1 MLVRSE
7 FRPCG
12 LATAIGSLPHTDPQE
27 ACSLML
33 SRLGRLPVWP
43 QMPKRSFLE
52 NMYVQFSEGFPGVVL
67 ENDRISVSRSQGL
80 DGALE
85 KLYVTYLENRVD
97 EWGIAAEYAA
107 GLYAFLS
114 AEIGSPVAIK
124 GQVTGPISWG
134 LSVTDENRQPV
145 LYDEVLGDAI
155 AKHIR
160 LKAAWEERALQAMC
174 PNTIMFVDE
183 PYMSAFGSAFVSLS
197 REQVVSLLE
206 EVFQGITGLKAI
218 HCCGNTDWSLVFSTK
233 VDVVNFD
240 AFACFQGIPLY
251 PDHLRS
257 FLDRGGIL
265 SWGIVPASGSGDN
278 LDPATLLQ
286 MLDDRI
292 GQLAA
297 KGMDRDRLYRQAILT
312 PSCGIGSQS
321 VDDADHVVDALI
333 RLSALVR
340 ERERLEC

>member
-1 MLVRSE
+1 
-7 FRPCG
+7 
-12 LATAIGSLPHTDPQE
+12 
-27 ACSLML
+27 ML

-218 HCCGNTDWSLVFSTK
+218 HCCGNTDWSVLLETS
-233 VDVVNFD
+233 VDILNLD
-240 AFACFQGIPLY
+240 AYGYAQSLSLY
-251 PDHLRS
+251 PKEVKA
-257 FLDRGGIL
+257 FLEKGGCIA
-265 SWGIVPASGSGDN
+265 WGIVPSDEA
-278 LDPATLLQ
+278 LLAEETEES
-286 MLDDRI
+286 LLGRLEEAICLLTD
-292 GQLAA
+292 
-297 KGMDRDRLYRQAILT
+297 KGIARDLLLERCLVT
-312 PSCGIGSQS
+312 PSCGLGSLS
-321 VDDADHVVDALI
+321 PAAAERALSLLAGVSDTF
-333 RLSALVR
+333 RQR
-340 ERERLEC
+340 YFGEG